1 MMIWCG
7 GITMSH
13 RTGEEILRMFA
24 ELAPY
29 FNDMIAGDVGVSVIF
44 DGKYI
49 AYVPAAS
56 LDMGNK
62 VGDPVK
68 GKVSQRCLSTGENT
82 TMVVPRD
89 QSPYGV
95 SYVACALP
103 IKEAGKAVGCVTTF
117 QTIEKQ
123 EKINFVANDLAA
135 SSEELTAGMEEI
147 SAKATLLATS
157 TEELGKLSQALSE
170 ATRKTDEIVAFIRNV
185 AGQTNL
191 LGLNAAI
198 EAARVGEMGRGFGVV
213 AEEVRKLATAS
224 AESVQNISDSIRK
237 IQDTIVTLTKRVEM
251 IDQTVG
257 DQACAIRE
265 ITEASQNLAAMATE
279 LSGVAEKLF
288 DD

>member
-1 MMIWCG
+1 
-7 GITMSH
+7 MSQ
-13 RTGEEILRMFA
+13 RTGEEILQMFA
-24 ELAPY
+24 EIAPY
-29 FNDMIAGDVGVSVIF
+29 INDMIAGDVGVSVIL

-68 GKVSQRCLSTGENT
+68 GKVSQECLRTGQNIT
-82 TMVVPRD
+82 RVITRD
-89 QSPYGV
+89 QSTYGIG
-95 SYVACALP
+95 YVACAQA
-103 IKEAGKAVGCVTTF
+103 IKEAGKVVGCVTTF
-117 QTIEKQ
+117 QTIESQ
-123 EKINFVANDLAA
+123 EKITSVANDLAA

-147 SAKATLLATS
+147 SAKATLLT
-157 TEELGKLSQALSE
+157 TNTQELAKLSQELGE

-224 AESVQNISDSIRK
+224 AESVKNISDSIRK
-237 IQDTIVTLTKRVEM
+237 IQDTIVTLAKRVEM

-257 DQACAIRE
+257 DQASAIRE
-265 ITEASQNLAAMATE
+265 ITEASQNLAVMATD
-279 LSGVAEKLF
+279 LSAVAEKLF

>member
-1 MMIWCG
+1 M
-7 GITMSH
+7 TVSQ
-13 RTGEEILRMFA
+13 RTGEEILQMFA
-24 ELAPY
+24 EIAPY
-29 FNDMIAGDVGVSVIF
+29 INDMIAGDVGVSVIL

-68 GKVSQRCLSTGENT
+68 GKVSQECLRTGQNIT
-82 TMVVPRD
+82 RVITRD
-89 QSPYGV
+89 QSTYGIG
-95 SYVACALP
+95 YVACAQA
-103 IKEAGKAVGCVTTF
+103 IKEAGKVVGCVTTF
-117 QTIEKQ
+117 QTIESQ
-123 EKINFVANDLAA
+123 EKITSVANDLAA

-147 SAKATLLATS
+147 SAKATLLT
-157 TEELGKLSQALSE
+157 TNTQELAKLSQELGE

-224 AESVQNISDSIRK
+224 AESVKNISDSIRK
-237 IQDTIVTLTKRVEM
+237 IQDTIVTLAKRVEM

-257 DQACAIRE
+257 DQASAIRE
-265 ITEASQNLAAMATE
+265 ITEASQNLAVMATD
-279 LSGVAEKLF
+279 LSAVAEKLF